1 MYKQDFLSQLRQGLS
16 GLPREDVEER
26 LAFYGELIDDHMED
40 GLSEEE
46 AVASVGSINEIITQ
60 VVADTPLLKV
70 AKERVKSQRQLR
82 AWEIVLL
89 ALGSPLWLSL
99 GIAAVAVILSL
110 YISLWSVIVSFWAV
124 FGSLV
129 GGAVGG
135 LVAGTVLACTGNGLN
150 GIVLVSAGL
159 VCAGLSIFTFYGCK
173 AATKGTMI
181 LTKKLAVWIK
191 NSVIRKEAAQ

>member
-89 ALGSPLWLSL
+89 VLGSPIWLSL
-99 GIAAVAVILSL
+99 GIAAVAVVLSL
-110 YISLWSVIVSFWAV
+110 YISLWSIIVSLWAV

-135 LVAGTVLACTGNGLN
+135 LVAGIVLACTGNGLN
-150 GIVLVSAGL
+150 SIVLVSAGL

-191 NSVIRKEAAQ
+191 NSVIRKEAA